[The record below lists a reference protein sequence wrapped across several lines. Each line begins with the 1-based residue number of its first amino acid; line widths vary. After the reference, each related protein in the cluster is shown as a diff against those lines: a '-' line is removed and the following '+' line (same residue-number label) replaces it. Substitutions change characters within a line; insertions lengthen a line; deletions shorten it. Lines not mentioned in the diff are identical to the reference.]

1 MSWIGRW
8 LRLPHA
14 VLCAWM
20 AWFAVYAMRPFS
32 DPDTPWHL
40 AAGRYILD
48 RHQVPTTD
56 PFSWTMHGHPW
67 VTHEWL
73 FEVVLAALVEHFQ
86 FVGAWLLYAGLHALT
101 VLVLYRLGIR
111 VSHGAY
117 LASALAACAATW
129 VALDF
134 WTLRPQLVSYL
145 LFAVFLW
152 LLSHVREGRWGA
164 ACLMPPLLWL
174 WANAH
179 ASASIGVVMIGLE
192 VLLSFVPSL
201 GRLQRFSLS
210 WPARLH
216 LIGAGGLGFVLGL
229 INPNHL
235 QTFTYGLLS
244 TNKDLVDNI
253 MEWHSP
259 NFHTESFQQVVL
271 PFLIVVFLLLLA
283 RRRPLP
289 LRETLFFGGAFAVT
303 LIYQRFLPYTTI
315 CAVPLLA
322 AVLAD
327 WEESLRDFFAWR
339 WLRLA
344 ESVLTAAGVAA
355 SALFCAEHGHQVRGP
370 VDQHFSTS
378 AYPVAAVDYLIQHG
392 RTRRLLN
399 AYDWGGYLIYRGI
412 PTFVDGRT
420 DVFLASGVFD
430 DYLALQNVWWQCP
443 ELLDKYRFETA
454 LFPPGDS
461 IVTYLE
467 SQPDWR
473 IAYQDGTAV
482 VLVHQSSTSSAKG

>member
-1 MSWIGRW
+1 MADDRSYPARPYLAVSAAIVRDDRVLVVRRARHPARGVFTLPGGVVEAGETLKQAVVREVKEETGLAVEPIG
-8 LRLPHA
+8 
-14 VLCAWM
+14 
-20 AWFAVYAMRPFS
+20 
-32 DPDTPWHL
+32 L
-40 AAGRYILD
+40 A
-48 RHQVPTTD
+48 
-56 PFSWTMHGHPW
+56 GHR
-67 VTHEWL
+67 
-73 FEVVLAALVEHFQ
+73 EVVVRDAEGRVERHFVILAF
-86 FVGAWLLYAGLHALT
+86 
-101 VLVLYRLGIR
+101 
-111 VSHGAY
+111 
-117 LASALAACAATW
+117 AARW
-129 VALDF
+129 VAGE
-134 WTLRPQLVSYL
+134 PQPS
-145 LFAVFLW
+145 
-152 LLSHVREGRWGA
+152 E
-164 ACLMPPLLWL
+164 
-174 WANAH
+174 
-179 ASASIGVVMIGLE
+179 E
-192 VLLSFVPSL
+192 V
-201 GRLQRFSLS
+201 
-210 WPARLH
+210 AE
-216 LIGAGGLGFVLGL
+216 A
-229 INPNHL
+229 
-235 QTFTYGLLS
+235 
-244 TNKDLVDNI
+244 
-253 MEWHSP
+253 
-259 NFHTESFQQVVL
+259 
-271 PFLIVVFLLLLA
+271 
-283 RRRPLP
+283 
-289 LRETLFFGGAFAVT
+289 
-303 LIYQRFLPYTTI
+303 
-315 CAVPLLA
+315 
-322 AVLAD
+322 
-327 WEESLRDFFAWR
+327 R